1 MKKQLRVNSAQRRF
15 DGRHRRLMFEHC
27 EERLALSG
35 TPVLPVDASPLEGG
49 FISFDSGD
57 YLSTVSND
65 FLAADSGGSLFSI
78 DRIAIPTLIPTLFK
92 ANVGSVA
99 WSLSD
104 PISTSVVGNSTSV
117 MGNFTSVVGG
127 KLKARTD
134 DGVMAAHSDVDVR
147 LFSID
152 EVILRFAEITEYKG
166 STGIV
171 ANGGS
176 EGILV
181 DVIAEWLGLEPSG
194 ASTGTT
200 DAELSMHVGS
210 SVVVVDESL
219 PTTEAVEVLA
229 ATKTPRESIAVVDAL
244 GEVPADLAHGL
255 SERSV
260 QLVISEDGIRI
271 ELPSQEGGNAFT
283 NSAEGGPIEV
293 ALAVVE
299 TQQAFEA
306 KMFSAVAAL
315 LDHENILAQPTPP
328 VAQPF
333 SGELARSVAF
343 ETVGLQS
350 PADSAQFDDSQASN
364 ADISASRAAVHVD
377 EADTELSR
385 ALAFAQWPLVFSATM
400 GAVLVGSRR
409 RSQSRTA
416 QLPPRRNRQ
425 PTAL

>member
-49 FISFDSGD
+49 FISLGSGD
-57 YLSTVSND
+57 YLSTASND
-65 FLAADSGGSLFSI
+65 FLDANSGGSLFSF
-78 DRIAIPTLIPTLFK
+78 DRNAIPTISG
-92 ANVGSVA
+92 ASVGMAA
-99 WSLSD
+99 WYSSGS
-104 PISTSVVGNSTSV
+104 ISTSVVGEELAVRRGNGV
-117 MGNFTSVVGG
+117 MGAPLVFDIS
-127 KLKARTD
+127 
-134 DGVMAAHSDVDVR
+134 

-152 EVILRFAEITEYKG
+152 EAILLSAEITEKKG
-166 STGIV
+166 STGTV
-171 ANGGS
+171 ANGVS
-176 EGILV
+176 ENILV
-181 DVIAEWLGLEPSG
+181 DVVGEGLGFEPSG
-194 ASTGTT
+194 ASTGTTFREKT

-210 SVVVVDESL
+210 SVVIIDESL
-219 PTTEAVEVLA
+219 PTSEAVEVLA
-229 ATKTPRESIAVVDAL
+229 VDA
-244 GEVPADLAHGL
+244 D
-255 SERSV
+255 
-260 QLVISEDGIRI
+260 RI
-271 ELPSQEGGNAFT
+271 ELPNRKGDDPFT

-350 PADSAQFDDSQASN
+350 TADSAQFDDSQASN
-364 ADISASRAAVHVD
+364 ANISASGAAVHVD
-377 EADTELSR
+377 EADSEPSR

-409 RSQSRTA
+409 RSQSRAA
-416 QLPPRRNRQ
+416 QLPPRRNR
-425 PTAL
+425 